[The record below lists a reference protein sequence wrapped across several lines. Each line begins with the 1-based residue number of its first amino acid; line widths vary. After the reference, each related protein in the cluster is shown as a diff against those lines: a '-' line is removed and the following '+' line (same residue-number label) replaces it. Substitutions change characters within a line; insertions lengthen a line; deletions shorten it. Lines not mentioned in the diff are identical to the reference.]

1 VKYYPAFINLKNKK
15 VVVVGGGRVAER
27 KTLSLI
33 KAEAAVIVISPAIT
47 AGLEKLKE
55 KGAIK
60 HIKRN
65 YRKGDLKDAFVVVAG
80 TSSEE
85 INSKVAEDA
94 EFLVNVVDIPSGG
107 NFIVPSLIKRGPLTM
122 AVSTEGT
129 SPALAKAI
137 RREIEELYNGEF
149 ARYLRFV
156 ELIRKKAIKK
166 ILNSRKREKFLKYLA
181 SEKVIHAL
189 RKKGFN
195 EVSKKI
201 LTELDNL
208 T

>member
-1 VKYYPAFINLKNKK
+1 MKYYPAFINLKNKK

-27 KTLSLI
+27 KTLSLL
-33 KAEAAVIVISPAIT
+33 KAEAVVSVISPVIT
-47 AGLEKLKE
+47 TGLAKLKG

-65 YRKGDLKDAFVVVAG
+65 YKKGDLKDAFVVIAG
-80 TSSEE
+80 TSSED
-85 INSKVAEDA
+85 INKKIAEDA
-94 EFLVNVVDIPSGG
+94 ESLVNVIDIPSGG
-107 NFIVPSLIKRGPLTM
+107 NFIVPSLIKRGPLTI
-122 AVSTEGT
+122 AISTEGS
-129 SPALAKAI
+129 SPAVSKAV
-137 RREIEELYNGEF
+137 RREIENLYDGEF

-166 ILNSRKREKFLKYLA
+166 ILNSRKREQFLKYIA
-181 SEKVIHAL
+181 SEKVINTL
-189 RKKGFN
+189 REKGFN

-201 LTELDNL
+201 LTALDNI